1 MLGGAL
7 MLAFLGDIGG
17 GEILVVLAAI
27 LMLFGGK
34 KLPSIARSLG
44 KSMEELRRA
53 SQEFRDQLVNA
64 DRETDSPSP
73 NLAPRPPATAEPPRG
88 QARPASEPGEPE
100 SAAVDSSGEGK
111 RTP

>member
-1 MLGGAL
+1 

-53 SQEFRDQLVNA
+53 SQEFREQLVNA
-64 DRETDSPSP
+64 DSETDSPSP
-73 NLAPRPPATAEPPRG
+73 NLAPRPPKTAEIPHPSRG
-88 QARPASEPGEPE
+88 TPEPGDPE
-100 SAAVDSSGEGK
+100 TASVAPSSRERTEGERDNAG
-111 RTP
+111 